1 MSQEKSTGAG
11 LPTLSKSTIWMIN
24 FGFLGV
30 QTAFTLQ
37 SSQMS
42 RIFQTIGADPNNL
55 GWFFILPP
63 LAGLI
68 VQPPCS
74 SNGCSNLRPT
84 IRGAPESAPRIVCGT
99 GYRRGG
105 GRPAIGRPPPL
116 HSYGRVRHSSS
127 QLPSSA

>member
-1 MSQEKSTGAG
+1 MSSQKTTTG
-11 LPTLSKSTIWMIN
+11 LPTLPKSMIWMIN

-55 GWFFILPP
+55 GWFFLLPP

-68 VQPPCS
+68 VQPIIGTYSDRTWGPP
-74 SNGCSNLRPT
+74 GGP
-84 IRGAPESAPRIVCGT
+84 APALPLIGDDC
-99 GYRRGG
+99 RRD
-105 GRPAIGRPPPL
+105 RDDPL
-116 HSYGRVRHSSS
+116 
-127 QLPSSA
+127 A